1 MTPNSKLEAV
11 NIMLSSIGEAPV
23 NRLSSGLVEAETAET
38 ILSQTSRSVQAEGWH
53 FNREVNVEI
62 APDLSG
68 EIVLASN
75 TIRADMMNNTT
86 NTDIDLV
93 QRGGKMYD
101 RLNHTFKINEG
112 VKLDVV
118 YELAFEDL
126 PAVARRYITVK
137 AGRILQD
144 YVVGSPDM
152 HTIHNED
159 VMAALI
165 ELKDFENETSDYNIG
180 DNYDV
185 YRVIDRIGTRGS
197 Y

>member
-1 MTPNSKLEAV
+1 MTPNSTLEAV

-38 ILSQTSRSVQAEGWH
+38 LLKQTSRSVQAEGWH
-53 FNREVNVEI
+53 FNRETDVEI
-62 APDLSG
+62 APNLAG

-75 TIRADMMNNTT
+75 TIRADMMQNSSNT
-86 NTDIDLV
+86 NFDLV

-101 RLNHTFKINEG
+101 RQNHTFKVNSS

-118 YELAFEDL
+118 YELDFENL

-137 AGRILQD
+137 AARVLQD

-152 HTIHNED
+152 HTILRED
-159 VMAALI
+159 EMAALI

-185 YRVIDRIGTRGS
+185 YRVIDRIGTKRV

>member
-53 FNREVNVEI
+53 FNRETNVEI

-86 NTDIDLV
+86 QTDMDLI

-101 RLNHTFKINEG
+101 RLNHTFKINKG

-118 YELAFEDL
+118 YELDFEDL

-185 YRVIDRIGTRGS
+185 YRVIDRIGSKGV